1 MEAIKT
7 NLTALNEK
15 QTEAVV
21 SDDKRLLILAG
32 AGSGKTKTLLQKIVY
47 LIEEK
52 GISPSEILA
61 ITFAKNA
68 ANEMLD
74 RLIISAD
81 RSGQYQN
88 ILQDKFK
95 SKSEKDLERI
105 HYQKKF
111 KWIDKLT
118 IRTFHGFCYSVLR
131 NHGANEFDNKFRII
145 SDEKRNEEDELS
157 NLVAPETIFEA
168 VHKLLIRECEDTTY
182 LLRLKRYVLDYIV
195 DRIHLDKFQS
205 RYLPKDGKIFTTL
218 NGIKVRSKSEQSIA
232 DWLYRHSIRFEY
244 EPKLNVKDFSFHPD
258 FYIPD
263 ANLYLEHVSDKSYP
277 TKNKEEQFRK
287 GNMLLV
293 KTYESMTRDS
303 ALFNHTLDKIIRNRL
318 PADYHQ
324 AATLTYREEFN
335 GYHEDVKK
343 FIVQVMR
350 ITDMMKVENIDP
362 ETILQRANQDPHERV
377 RLFYQLAIPIV
388 QKYITYCTDK
398 SYLDFND
405 LITKTASLFRNQH
418 DISNK
423 YKTKY
428 KYILVDEFQDVNNLQ
443 VDLIKLLLT
452 DETQLFCVGDDWQS
466 IYGFRGSNVSY
477 IIDFEKHFTNARV
490 IKLDLNYRSTQ
501 HIVEASNEVIR
512 HNKFKVDKAI
522 RSSKQSEHKIVVFA
536 GNSKE
541 ENIQFVI
548 EEVRKF
554 RDEGL
559 MSEDILFLYRRSKMF
574 VNTYDQDNSY
584 FHRLR
589 SEGLKVQGKTIHAAK
604 GLEAKVVFVLGLT
617 EGDGGFPDIWLEDR
631 IFQTIKKANHDL
643 LMEEER
649 RLFYVAMTRA
659 QEKLFLITEKGNES
673 GFLKEIPESFTVKT
687 SIPLKSL
694 VEQIITCKKCFSQLE
709 KLWKVCPYCGQKVET
724 A

>member
-1 MEAIKT
+1 MESIKT
-7 NLTALNEK
+7 DLSPLNEN
-15 QTEAVV
+15 QTQAVV
-21 SDDKRLLILAG
+21 SEEKRLLVLAG

-52 GISPSEILA
+52 EISPSNILA

-68 ANEMLD
+68 ANEMID
-74 RLIISAD
+74 RLILSAD
-81 RSGQYQN
+81 NSGQYQN
-88 ILQDKFK
+88 ILSDKFK
-95 SKSEKDLERI
+95 TKAEKERERI

-111 KWIDKLT
+111 KWIDNLT

-145 SDEKRNEEDELS
+145 GDEKRNEEDELS
-157 NLVAPETIFEA
+157 NLVAPETIYEV
-168 VHKLLIRECEDTTY
+168 VHKLLIRECENTDY

-195 DRIHLDKFQS
+195 DRIHIDKLQS
-205 RYLPKDGKIFTTL
+205 KHLPKDGKIFTTL
-218 NGIKVRSKSEQSIA
+218 NGIKVRSKSEQFIA

-244 EPKLNVKDFSFHPD
+244 EPKLNVKDFTFHPD

-277 TKNKEEQFRK
+277 TKSKEEQFRN
-287 GNMLLV
+287 GNLLLV

-303 ALFNHTLDKIIRNRL
+303 ALFNHTLDKVIKNRL
-318 PADYHQ
+318 PADYHKTV
-324 AATLTYREEFN
+324 TLTYREEFN

-350 ITDMMKVENIDP
+350 ITDMMKVENTDP
-362 ETILQRANQDPHERV
+362 QKVLEKAGTDQHERV
-377 RLFYQLAIPIV
+377 RVFYELAIPIV
-388 QKYITYCTDK
+388 QKYIAYCTDK

-405 LITKTASLFRNQH
+405 LISRTASLFRNH
-418 DISNK
+418 PDISNK
-423 YKTKY
+423 YKSKF

-443 VDLIKLLLT
+443 VDLIKLMLT
-452 DETQLFCVGDDWQS
+452 DNAQLFCVGDDWQS

-477 IIDFEKHFTNARV
+477 IIDFEKHFADSKV

-501 HIVEASNEVIR
+501 HIVGASNEVIR
-512 HNKFKVDKAI
+512 HNKFKVEKAI

-541 ENIQFVI
+541 DNIRFVI
-548 EEVRKF
+548 QEVRKF
-554 RDEGL
+554 MDEG
-559 MSEDILFLYRRSKMF
+559 MTGEDILFLYRRSKMF
-574 VNTYDQDNSY
+574 VNTYDQDNSC

-589 SEGLKVQGKTIHAAK
+589 AEGLKVQGKTIHAAK
-604 GLEAKVVFVLGLT
+604 GLEAKVVFILGLT
-617 EGDGGFPDIWLEDR
+617 EGDGGFPDVWLEDR

-643 LMEEER
+643 LLEEER

-659 QEKLFLITEKGNES
+659 QEKLYLITEKGNES
-673 GFLKEIPESFTVKT
+673 SFLKEIPETYTVKT
-687 SIPLKSL
+687 STPLKAM
-694 VEQIITCKKCFSQLE
+694 VEEIISCKNCFSQLE
-709 KLWKVCPYCGQKVET
+709 KLWKVCPYCGEKIGE
-724 A
+724 